1 MDLKQYIIENINQE
15 LVFSKYL
22 GISIEDIR
30 ISIIDNCKI
39 LNSYRYEKSP
49 SLKFKYYNDK
59 LIARDFGDNRYSGDI
74 FEVVG
79 NIINKDC
86 RSRQGFID
94 ICSDIIVT
102 CTKDNAD
109 IIIAKEREEKELSK
123 NNTIIEYNSRKPN
136 RLNYIFYEQFGINE
150 EYFNKNVEVVDSYY
164 INGRMSPYRY
174 TGCDPCYAYRVN
186 PNKIKLYFPFRT
198 KKDIRFITNNRVPIE
213 NIDNIKKTDYTIII
227 KSIKDKI
234 LFDRIITEKNIKN
247 IQILSA
253 ASETVNIPNDI
264 HTVISKYTNKDNI
277 YSLFDNDSAGIK
289 GMIHL
294 EETLG
299 IHPIYFTLGYD
310 SKDPTDM
317 VKKYGYNKVYEQFDL
332 IIKKILKI

>member
-1 MDLKQYIIENINQE
+1 
-15 LVFSKYL
+15 
-22 GISIEDIR
+22 
-30 ISIIDNCKI
+30 
-39 LNSYRYEKSP
+39 
-49 SLKFKYYNDK
+49 
-59 LIARDFGDNRYSGDI
+59 
-74 FEVVG
+74 
-79 NIINKDC
+79 
-86 RSRQGFID
+86 
-94 ICSDIIVT
+94 
-102 CTKDNAD
+102 
-109 IIIAKEREEKELSK
+109 
-123 NNTIIEYNSRKPN
+123 
-136 RLNYIFYEQFGINE
+136 
-150 EYFNKNVEVVDSYY
+150 
-164 INGRMSPYRY
+164 MSPYRY

-213 NIDNIKKTDYTIII
+213 NIDNIKKADYTIII

-294 EETLG
+294 
-299 IHPIYFTLGYD
+299 GYD

-332 IIKKILKI
+332 IIKKILEV